1 MANPIIIAQSRALSA
16 LIAEINQK
24 GGAGGVNLQELKT
37 GLMDPLRGGNIME
50 VVGALR
56 ERLAL
61 PPKEAGGLA
70 DQAVRTRAEN
80 MARNLEAAWGKAGQ
94 VLDQQQKALLDEHRI
109 NIVREEIL
117 KAERDIQH
125 QKNEYLS
132 GLKIQQVKEEV
143 RLKKQ
148 LSALTMQGKDPRT
161 TRGMT
166 LLEQQSF
173 RSNLE
178 RQKIVAQQES
188 EKTQLDLDL
197 RAKKAAIEATFLLNK
212 STLSLVGSNVKLF
225 DQLEKLN
232 RHLGGT
238 PTTTD
243 GGTATTTDGGTAKTT
258 PPRLVSDPAKRQS
271 GFMSPWIGGDRGSAP
286 RGSAPRGSAPWSK
299 GQPGPNDLPFRFGS
313 SFAPILPKGDVSVAE
328 RKAMMP
334 PPTAAQMAAEEKQRK
349 DAFLAFSQRKPGE
362 SPFSAQ
368 PPPPTPAMK
377 ELWKM
382 SKGFEGKDATIER
395 LSTVLIKTESMA
407 EKREKIE
414 SNIAKIIE
422 KIVTY
427 RKKGLNFLKNDKS
440 EAEGLTD
447 ELEEQI
453 KQFKRLEKEQ
463 KKARRIRAKGGLG
476 IFDDEAAQDV
486 KLLGRKIGGKGF
498 AEGWGGGMQRVK
510 QDSETIFNLL
520 GERLPVQLRDGLV
533 TAMEAGLD
541 GAQNI
546 GDAMRAMAVDVLK
559 MIRRAFLQ
567 RMVSNVVGA
576 LPAGPTDTSEQIGGL
591 IRAQAGLFVPGSG
604 SGDKV
609 PIMAEPKEYVLN
621 KNAVAALGGER
632 ALDNLNFNVAPRFGG
647 RMALNEDPL
656 SSRMSGLY
664 YATGSPE
671 LDELLQKMREKEE
684 ERKAKKAEKRALWTS
699 FATMLASAAVFKG
712 MDVAGKK
719 WKTHKQLKASEH
731 IYGPGGPGSA
741 AGPPIPSTLRAD
753 TGEWPKQMGGGVVRR
768 YGLGGGYQAG
778 GAVRGLSGPSSNT
791 NNISINISTGS
802 NNETGRN
809 ATAQQ
814 GGQDIDSDN
823 GSTSKEFARRISD
836 AVKRVIVEEQRV
848 GGSLSPGARRR

>member
-1 MANPIIIAQSRALSA
+1 
-16 LIAEINQK
+16 
-24 GGAGGVNLQELKT
+24 
-37 GLMDPLRGGNIME
+37 
-50 VVGALR
+50 
-56 ERLAL
+56 
-61 PPKEAGGLA
+61 
-70 DQAVRTRAEN
+70 
-80 MARNLEAAWGKAGQ
+80 
-94 VLDQQQKALLDEHRI
+94 
-109 NIVREEIL
+109 
-117 KAERDIQH
+117 
-125 QKNEYLS
+125 
-132 GLKIQQVKEEV
+132 
-143 RLKKQ
+143 
-148 LSALTMQGKDPRT
+148 
-161 TRGMT
+161 
-166 LLEQQSF
+166 
-173 RSNLE
+173 
-178 RQKIVAQQES
+178 
-188 EKTQLDLDL
+188 
-197 RAKKAAIEATFLLNK
+197 
-212 STLSLVGSNVKLF
+212 
-225 DQLEKLN
+225 
-232 RHLGGT
+232 
-238 PTTTD
+238 
-243 GGTATTTDGGTAKTT
+243 
-258 PPRLVSDPAKRQS
+258 
-271 GFMSPWIGGDRGSAP
+271 
-286 RGSAPRGSAPWSK
+286 
-299 GQPGPNDLPFRFGS
+299 
-313 SFAPILPKGDVSVAE
+313 
-328 RKAMMP
+328 
-334 PPTAAQMAAEEKQRK
+334 
-349 DAFLAFSQRKPGE
+349 
-362 SPFSAQ
+362 
-368 PPPPTPAMK
+368 
-377 ELWKM
+377 M

-498 AEGWGGGMQRVK
+498 GEGWGGGMQKVK
-510 QDSETIFNLL
+510 EDSETIFNLL

-604 SGDKV
+604 SGHKV
-609 PIMAEPKEYVLN
+609 PIMAEPKEYLLN

-753 TGEWPKQMGGGVVRR
+753 TGEWPKQLGGGVVRR